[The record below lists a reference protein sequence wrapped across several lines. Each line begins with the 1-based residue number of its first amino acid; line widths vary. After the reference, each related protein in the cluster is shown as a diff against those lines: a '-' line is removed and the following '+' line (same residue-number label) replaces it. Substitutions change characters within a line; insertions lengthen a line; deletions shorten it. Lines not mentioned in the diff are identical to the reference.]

1 VGKVNSCCLAI
12 QSGLQVCV
20 CRAGE
25 VIAASERCCGNR
37 WPMNGNTSVCCA
49 RSGPVRP
56 TGNATR
62 CCEDRRGRYRALYDH
77 TKQVSF
83 VTCHSPPTRLRSRFL
98 PSPPPLPFPPVLP
111 SLPSLR
117 SRPLKSSYGQRRPG
131 RSPSRNR
138 IWCILALKYHIWWQ

>member
-1 VGKVNSCCLAI
+1 MSRRVPRRRISWHPSTFRFWRGGRLHGASELMLLGYTVGTTGVCL
-12 QSGLQVCV
+12 ST
-20 CRAGE
+20 RAGE
-25 VIAASERCCGNR
+25 VMAASERCCGNK

-117 SRPLKSSYGQRRPG
+117 SRPLKSS
-131 RSPSRNR
+131 
-138 IWCILALKYHIWWQ
+138 